1 MFAGIYQHVDKDH
14 QVKTVCVCACWRPTY
29 DCVRQVDEAVGSD
42 GRSVLPHLVDQ
53 VNRDGLETAI
63 TGAQIDVV
71 VFVRV

>member
-1 MFAGIYQHVDKDH
+1 M
-14 QVKTVCVCACWRPTY
+14 KTVCVCARWRPTY